1 MARVRPA
8 TPDDARAM
16 RALHTAAVRELGA
29 TAYDKEQ
36 VEAWAA
42 PDADRDGFPFDDPDH
57 YLVVATRDGD
67 VAGFGQLHV
76 PEQEVVADYVHPD
89 HVRQGVGSILLAHLE
104 GYARGLGFDYLELTA
119 SMNAVAFY
127 EHHGYEVFE
136 ETELDRSHRV
146 DGAVLPV
153 AVMEKPLPDKKLSE
167 YD

>member
-8 TPDDARAM
+8 TPEDAPAM

-29 TAYDKEQ
+29 TAYDEDQ

-57 YLVVATRDGD
+57 HLVVATRNGD

-76 PEQEVVADYVHPD
+76 PEREVVADYVHPD
-89 HVRQGVGSILLAHLE
+89 HAHRGVGSTLLAHLE
-104 GYARGLGFDYLELTA
+104 GYARGLGFDHLELTA

-127 EHHGYEVFE
+127 ERHGYEVVE
-136 ETELDRSHRV
+136 ETELDMNHRV
-146 DGAVLPV
+146 DGVVLPV
-153 AVMEKPLPDKKLSE
+153 AVMEKELP
-167 YD
+167 